1 MNKAYSSTAGL
12 RELLDDRGKDGVFRI
27 DPRAFTDAEI
37 FELELAQIFES
48 TWIFLGLESE
58 VPKPNDF
65 VVRNIG
71 RRSVILQRDGNG
83 ELHCF
88 LNSCRHRGTTLCP
101 VNKGNRKLHVCRYH
115 GWSYETNGR
124 CVGITYREDGQY
136 PESFQQ
142 SDNNLQTVAA
152 FDSYR
157 GFVFASLSADVPP
170 LTEHLGDARSLLDLI
185 ADQGPDGLEFVP
197 GEANYTFDGN
207 WKLQFENGLDAYH
220 FGATHAA
227 FVNIIKRREPLAVPA
242 HLQGLEEKSKEVVG
256 GTIACPRGHAM
267 SWSIGAPGQ
276 QAENRPMTRD
286 PEMFQRIRDNVPAER
301 LDWMLRQRNLTIFP
315 NVQLIDIQ
323 SLQIRVWEPLSVNKT
338 RMISRCLAPI
348 GESAEARTFR
358 IRQYEEFFNAGGLAT
373 SDDNVMYEL
382 GQQGFATSFAPPA
395 TPYARGLGA
404 NVQSPDSERFAALG
418 LREAECRAST
428 AGLNFGDETGI
439 HAGYREWYRLLTT

>member
-1 MNKAYSSTAGL
+1 MNKAYSSTVGL
-12 RELLDDRGKDGVFRI
+12 RELLDDRVKDGVFRI

-157 GFVFASLSADVPP
+157 GFVFASLSADVPR

-185 ADQGPDGLEFVP
+185 ADFFHPLFVD
-197 GEANYTFDGN
+197 F
-207 WKLQFENGLDAYH
+207 
-220 FGATHAA
+220 
-227 FVNIIKRREPLAVPA
+227 
-242 HLQGLEEKSKEVVG
+242 
-256 GTIACPRGHAM
+256 
-267 SWSIGAPGQ
+267 
-276 QAENRPMTRD
+276 
-286 PEMFQRIRDNVPAER
+286 
-301 LDWMLRQRNLTIFP
+301 
-315 NVQLIDIQ
+315 
-323 SLQIRVWEPLSVNKT
+323 
-338 RMISRCLAPI
+338 
-348 GESAEARTFR
+348 
-358 IRQYEEFFNAGGLAT
+358 
-373 SDDNVMYEL
+373 
-382 GQQGFATSFAPPA
+382 
-395 TPYARGLGA
+395 
-404 NVQSPDSERFAALG
+404 
-418 LREAECRAST
+418 
-428 AGLNFGDETGI
+428 I
-439 HAGYREWYRLLTT
+439 H